1 MAMKIIGKAV
11 GWLFSPP
18 PSPISWAKVILWWE
32 IRRIPYNIFAGL
44 YGLLCLFI
52 FLWAM
57 TTSGPSDD
65 GEDFF
70 EPFALFVAPFVLN
83 LCYTLGW
90 LVAGGSCGPDTRAI
104 SVPSLRS
111 ELIESRHL
119 VFGLYF
125 QYTSRHFGWVS
136 IGATCGWREVGASG
150 PNPSIVRSAVAT
162 CH

>member
-44 YGLLCLFI
+44 YGILCFFI

-70 EPFALFVAPFVLN
+70 EPFALFLAPFVVN
-83 LCYTLGW
+83 FCYTLGW
-90 LVAGGSCGPDTRAI
+90 LVGVAARTLLPSLSPRFGPGLMKVGIGFSVLMISIPAVI
-104 SVPSLRS
+104 SVGFR
-111 ELIESRHL
+111 L
-119 VFGLYF
+119 VQLA
-125 QYTSRHFGWVS
+125 R
-136 IGATCGWREVGASG
+136 GAQ
-150 PNPSIVRSAVAT
+150 
-162 CH
+162 